1 MTNWFKGLAQLGA
14 VLGADLLHIVEL
26 VVELSGDL
34 LSADH
39 HLQSLLVVATQP
51 PHTSSAQ

>member
-39 HLQSLLVVATQP
+39 HLQSLLVV
-51 PHTSSAQ
+51 TSHKLCTVSSG